1 MCTRACIC
9 WLWIKMF
16 GWLLDLVMNL
26 VGIAWV
32 CECVSVWNS
41 YFIIH
46 MGLYVRVARSE
57 MVDYKLYIIALIF
70 ILLTVCL
77 FRVMFWIRLCERF
90 LLSYFYWRRI
100 DNVDSVTNTY
110 DNKIAT
116 FLGLS
121 RPKLLKKSN
130 FRVTYVDTLGRWIP
144 VTNRH
149 MCKIFDFVNN
159 CLRFSWFSFG
169 LPITYYIKCLAR
181 THTHT

>member
-9 WLWIKMF
+9 SLWIIMF

-32 CECVSVWNS
+32 CECVK
-41 YFIIH
+41 FILYH

-70 ILLTVCL
+70 FLLTVCL

-110 DNKIAT
+110 DNKVAT
-116 FLGLS
+116 LLGLNQTKIVEKFEFLS
-121 RPKLLKKSN
+121 DICWHFGTMYSCYKQAHVQS
-130 FRVTYVDTLGRWIP
+130 FWF
-144 VTNRH
+144 
-149 MCKIFDFVNN
+149 CK
-159 CLRFSWFSFG
+159 
-169 LPITYYIKCLAR
+169 
-181 THTHT
+181 